1 MTETIPILLYHSV
14 STKPPTWVAPFTV
27 TPRTFASHLDLI
39 VSSGRTVLTV
49 SQLEE
54 AMRGRA
60 PMPRRPLLVTFDDGF
75 ADFLRASDELA
86 SRNLPSTLY
95 ATTGAL
101 VGRGGTDPALALP
114 PADML
119 SWSQVQTLPERR
131 VEVGAHTHTHPQ
143 LDVLPP
149 GDAADEI
156 RRSKLLLE
164 DALGREVRSFAYP
177 HGFHSASVCRMVR
190 DAGYSSAG
198 AVMDALSSENDRLFA
213 LARLTIRAD
222 TGPDRFRAWLAG
234 SDARIA
240 PFREKAATRVW
251 RLCRRAQAG
260 GFGRPVARLA
270 AHLPR
275 P

>member
-156 RRSKLLLE
+156 PAQQAPAGGCTRTRSTQFRLSARFPLGERVPDGSGRGLLLGGRRHGRAE
-164 DALGREVRSFAYP
+164 LGE
-177 HGFHSASVCRMVR
+177 
-190 DAGYSSAG
+190 
-198 AVMDALSSENDRLFA
+198 
-213 LARLTIRAD
+213 
-222 TGPDRFRAWLAG
+222 
-234 SDARIA
+234 
-240 PFREKAATRVW
+240 
-251 RLCRRAQAG
+251 
-260 GFGRPVARLA
+260 
-270 AHLPR
+270 
-275 P
+275 